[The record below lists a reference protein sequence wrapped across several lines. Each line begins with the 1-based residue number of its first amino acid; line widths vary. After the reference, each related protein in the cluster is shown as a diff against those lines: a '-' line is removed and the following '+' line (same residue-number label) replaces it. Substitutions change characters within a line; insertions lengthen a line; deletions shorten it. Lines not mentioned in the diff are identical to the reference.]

1 MGRKKERVENIDIDL
16 EFARLRYPRGTKKFY
31 KEKIKNY
38 RAFVEEALTT
48 LKAKYSHESEVLHF
62 ERIQEFCM
70 QFNIIFESE
79 DDISSRVQKIENF
92 CWILEGIL
100 ISMDEKYPNET
111 EESHIEKLQ
120 QFCWSIGKMFLQF
133 DNDTSASRSTIET
146 HAREMTD
153 FYWFLNMTL
162 TSMKA
167 KHPNEMKQFHIKE
180 MEEYLWFVDMIFNS
194 IGNLDQSQ
202 IKKIKDYWGLDEKD

>member
-1 MGRKKERVENIDIDL
+1 MGRKKERVEDIGIDL

-31 KEKIKNY
+31 EEKIKSY
-38 RAFVEEALTT
+38 RSFVEEALTS
-48 LKAKYSHESEVLHF
+48 LKAKYSHETEVSHF
-62 ERIQEFCM
+62 RRIQEFCM

-79 DDISSRVQKIENF
+79 DDISPRVQKIENF
-92 CWILEGIL
+92 CWILEEIL
-100 ISMDEKYPNET
+100 ISMDGKYPNET

-120 QFCWSIGKMFLQF
+120 EFCRSIGKMFLTF
-133 DNDTSASRSTIET
+133 DNNTRASRATIET

-162 TSMKA
+162 TSMKT
-167 KHPNEMKQFHIKE
+167 KYPNEMKEFHIKE

-194 IGNLDQSQ
+194 VGNLDQSQ
-202 IKKIKDYWGLDEKD
+202 VKIIKDYCGLEEND